1 MVLKTFWKTNS
12 SNSITKYITFYKIIK
27 EKDAKYPFAIFN
39 TGRKSKPGTQWW
51 CFLDIY
57 PKKDLLLR
65 RFTGFKKF
73 IIDDLGVIDKL
84 FNLQKFTI
92 KKFKSKLYFV
102 NFFHLFIP
110 KEKYLKK

>member
-1 MVLKTFWKTNS
+1 MASRNGISNIGIENFWKTNS

-65 RFTGFKKF
+65 RFTG
-73 IIDDLGVIDKL
+73 L
-84 FNLQKFTI
+84 NLLLTAK
-92 KKFKSKLYFV
+92 
-102 NFFHLFIP
+102 
-110 KEKYLKK
+110 